1 MRRYTSTEIAEDTMK
16 KRTKV
21 IMSFRFDDEAEPA
34 SWCDDST
41 RSLRLSELGETR
53 RSLFFAIWPSQK
65 TIYISHKSFKGLIF
79 FMQLELDSYLIIFI

>member
-21 IMSFRFDDEAEPA
+21 IMSFRFDDETEPA

-41 RSLRLSELGETR
+41 RSLRPSELGATR

-65 TIYISHKSFKGLIF
+65 TIYISHRSVEGPYIF
-79 FMQLELDSYLIIFI
+79 NGAGA